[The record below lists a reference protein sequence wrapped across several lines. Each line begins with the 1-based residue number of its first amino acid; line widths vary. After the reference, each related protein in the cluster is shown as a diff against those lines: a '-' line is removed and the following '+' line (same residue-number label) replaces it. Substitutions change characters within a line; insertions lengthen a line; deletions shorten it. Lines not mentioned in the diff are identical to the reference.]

1 MNDMTFAINHDVP
14 IVAIFDLQYITDDRV
29 SSHRLDEVEA
39 GLLELH
45 GIFSSVLRYKEVKE
59 VVDFCPSHL
68 VTRGRIRHNVD
79 NSTLPMLSAMNHQVE
94 GNGTYTGSRRSHAV
108 WEYIEGETDA
118 REDVLEHRDDLKGE
132 DVLPAIIPNFEDGLL
147 PDVVLLDLFLPLPVR
162 FNDSLRAHAL
172 YQTFLADLEGS
183 HKWGLHIPLHK
194 RGEMFRKE
202 ADNTLA

>member
-79 NSTLPMLSAMNHQVE
+79 NSTLPMLSAMNHQV
-94 GNGTYTGSRRSHAV
+94 
-108 WEYIEGETDA
+108 
-118 REDVLEHRDDLKGE
+118 
-132 DVLPAIIPNFEDGLL
+132 
-147 PDVVLLDLFLPLPVR
+147 
-162 FNDSLRAHAL
+162 
-172 YQTFLADLEGS
+172 
-183 HKWGLHIPLHK
+183 
-194 RGEMFRKE
+194 
-202 ADNTLA
+202 